1 VSVTTGK
8 YSSPANQEASSDG
21 MMLSHMYSEN
31 EYPQRK
37 AIPAYQGMK
46 NLENLVLT
54 ANKMNTILKTYVLC
68 SGITYGNGEETLY
81 KHFNTAYQSKD
92 DLKLYGDGKN
102 VIPMIHVNDL
112 ATYVKVLVY
121 KRPADIEYILALDH
135 AKTRTQG
142 AIVRAISN
150 GMGSVPVKNLGL
162 MDAVFEPDFNIM
174 TMNIPVIPSNLLSL
188 TAEENG
194 EEADSKAGEFSF
206 NWQYR
211 EGFVENFDKIYQE
224 FKIFRRAKTIKI
236 FVTGAPGVG
245 KIFHL

>member
-1 VSVTTGK
+1 
-8 YSSPANQEASSDG
+8 
-21 MMLSHMYSEN
+21 
-31 EYPQRK
+31 
-37 AIPAYQGMK
+37 
-46 NLENLVLT
+46 
-54 ANKMNTILKTYVLC
+54 
-68 SGITYGNGEETLY
+68 
-81 KHFNTAYQSKD
+81 
-92 DLKLYGDGKN
+92 
-102 VIPMIHVNDL
+102 MIHVNDL

-135 AKTRTQG
+135 AKTRTQ
-142 AIVRAISN
+142 ASMVKAISN
-150 GMGSVPVKNLGL
+150 GMGSVPVKNLNL

-174 TMNIPVIPSNLLSL
+174 TMNVPVIPSNLLSL

-194 EEADSKAGEFSF
+194 EDGADSKTGEFSF

-245 KIFHL
+245 KIFPPLTI